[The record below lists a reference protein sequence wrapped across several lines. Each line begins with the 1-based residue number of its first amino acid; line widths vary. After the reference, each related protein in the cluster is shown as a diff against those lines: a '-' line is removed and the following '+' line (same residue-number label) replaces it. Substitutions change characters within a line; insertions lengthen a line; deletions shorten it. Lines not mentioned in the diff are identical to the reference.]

1 MTGMK
6 KVLVVDDD
14 ATISMLMEA
23 ALRKSGF
30 DVVLADGGLEGLRL
44 FRLERPD
51 VVMLDVDMPDMNGN
65 EVCTVLRAEAGE
77 LLPIVMVTGKDDLLS
92 VERAYDSGA
101 TDFIAKPIHLEL
113 IGHRVR
119 YLLRGYQALLDL
131 QQADD
136 RNAAVLNAIPDLLFE
151 LDLEGNYIA
160 WNVPRSDLLAAP
172 IEQFAGRS
180 VREILPPDAA
190 QVCLAA
196 LRAAHRDGSST
207 GLQYELPL
215 PSGRHWFE
223 LSVSRKVTP
232 SGQMPHFIVL
242 ARDVTERK
250 EAETRIARLAF
261 MDSLTGLPNRPS
273 FLERVDREI
282 RRAEQSHRQ
291 LAVLFMDLDGFKN
304 VNDTMGHSVGDKI
317 LQMAAERLREG
328 LRPADVVSRSDTL
341 AGQVE
346 LARLGGDE
354 FTALMVDIYRPDD
367 ALAVAQRIV
376 QMMRSPFQLDTR
388 AITLTASV
396 GIALYPQDGLD
407 AATLLQ
413 HADTAMYHAKSSGRD
428 NAQLYS
434 VSLTEQVMQRME
446 LDTLLRVAL
455 ERGEFHLEYQPQFD
469 VTTGRCP
476 SVEALIRWTH
486 PIRGV
491 VSPLD
496 FIPLAEQ
503 NGLIDRIGHWVLE
516 TACIDAARWHRQGI
530 AVRVAVNL
538 SPVQF
543 RDPALLGAVLDVL
556 RRTDLPPAQ
565 LELEVTESV
574 LLENSASALATLRAL
589 RDHGM
594 QVALDDFGTGYSSLS
609 YLTRMP
615 IGNLK
620 VDRAFIRGLM
630 DGGQNAAIVRAILA
644 MAKSLNMHV
653 TAEGVETLDQALALR
668 DMGCDSLQGYYF
680 SRPQVAAKIPGLM
693 QQVWDLTQLAA
704 DAVPLPPAA
713 APPAG
718 GLLPGSPP

>member
-1 MTGMK
+1 MAEENRHMTGVK

-14 ATISMLMEA
+14 PTVSLLMEA

-30 DVVLADGGLEGLRL
+30 DVVLAAGGLEGLRL
-44 FRLERPD
+44 FHEQQPD
-51 VVMLDVDMPDMNGN
+51 VVMLDVDMPDINGN
-65 EVCTVLRAEAGE
+65 EVCTRLRAEAGE
-77 LLPIVMVTGKDDLLS
+77 LLPIVMVTGKDDLKS

-119 YLLRGYQALLDL
+119 YLLRGYQALYDL

-151 LDLEGNYIA
+151 LDINGLYIA
-160 WNVPRSDLLAAP
+160 WNVPRTDLLAAP
-172 IEQFAGRS
+172 IEQFAGRTVS
-180 VREILPPDAA
+180 EILPPDAA
-190 QVCLAA
+190 EVCLAA
-196 LRAAHRDGSST
+196 LRAADVAGSST
-207 GLQYELPL
+207 GMQYELLL
-215 PSGRHWFE
+215 PTGRHWFE
-223 LSVSRKVTP
+223 LSVSRKSTP
-232 SGQMPHFIVL
+232 AGQAPHFIVL
-242 ARDVTERK
+242 ARDITERK
-250 EAETRIARLAF
+250 EAETRISRLALL
-261 MDSLTGLPNRPS
+261 DSLTGLPNRHS
-273 FLERVDREI
+273 FLERVDLEI
-282 RRAEQSHRQ
+282 RRARQ
-291 LAVLFMDLDGFKN
+291 GASQMAVLFMDLDGFKN
-304 VNDTMGHSVGDKI
+304 VNDTMGHSVGDMI

-328 LRPADVVSRSDTL
+328 LRPADVISRPEAPAS
-341 AGQVE
+341 QVE

-354 FTALMVDIYRPDD
+354 FTALMVDIARPED

-376 QMMRSPFQLDTR
+376 QMMRKPFALSAR
-388 AITLTASV
+388 SVTLSASV
-396 GIALYPQDGLD
+396 GIALYPQDGGD

-413 HADTAMYHAKSSGRD
+413 HADTAMYHAKNSGRD

-455 ERGEFHLEYQPQFD
+455 ERDEFHLCYQPQFD
-469 VTTGRCP
+469 VASGRCP

-486 PIRGV
+486 PARGPV
-491 VSPLD
+491 PPLD

-503 NGLIDRIGHWVLE
+503 NGLIDRIGHWVLQ
-516 TACIDAARWHRQGI
+516 TACIDAARWNRQGH

-543 RDPALLGAVLDVL
+543 RDPHLLTNILDVL
-556 RRTDLPPAQ
+556 HRTGLAPAL

-574 LLENSASALATLRAL
+574 LLENSATALATLRAL
-589 RDHGM
+589 RDHG
-594 QVALDDFGTGYSSLS
+594 VHIALDDFGTGYSSLS

-620 VDRAFIRGLM
+620 VDRAFIRGLL

-644 MAKSLNMHV
+644 MAKSLGMHV
-653 TAEGVETLDQALALR
+653 TAEGVETLPQAQALR

-680 SRPQVAAKIPGLM
+680 SRPVIAEHIPALL
-693 QQVWDLTQLAA
+693 QADWDLAA
-704 DAVPLPPAA
+704 LESQAKRDPS
-713 APPAG
+713 G
-718 GLLPGSPP
+718 TS